1 MTLDPAPAYPAA
13 RAFVLKLHQ
22 DARPRLGIWRG
33 RIEAIASGRQHE
45 FRTSDELL
53 TWLSQLTPDPQ
64 PAPAARGLS
73 SPFLSTDGDPDE

>member
-22 DARPRLGIWRG
+22 DARPRLGVWRG
-33 RIEAIASGRQHE
+33 RIESIASGRQHE

-64 PAPAARGLS
+64 PATGGARTFQ
-73 SPFLSTDGDPDE
+73 PFPFNRWRP